1 MARQSEALGGP
12 ETTRINERIRANE
25 VRLIGAEG
33 EQLGVVSSDEART
46 IADDNGLDLVEVAP
60 NAKPPVCR
68 VMDYG
73 KYKYEEKKK
82 KAAGK
87 AKSHS
92 TSLKEVKLR
101 PGTDEHDLDFKLR
114 NARRFLMDGDKV
126 KVTVMFRG
134 REMVHRENG
143 YNQLDK
149 VKEVLGDLAT
159 MENAPRM
166 EGRFLSTILV
176 ANREAIAKAKRA
188 DEEKAA
194 EEVAKEEG
202 AVEAQ

>member
-1 MARQSEALGGP
+1 
-12 ETTRINERIRANE
+12 
-25 VRLIGAEG
+25 
-33 EQLGVVSSDEART
+33 
-46 IADDNGLDLVEVAP
+46 
-60 NAKPPVCR
+60 
-68 VMDYG
+68 
-73 KYKYEEKKK
+73 
-82 KAAGK
+82 
-87 AKSHS
+87 
-92 TSLKEVKLR
+92 
-101 PGTDEHDLDFKLR
+101 
-114 NARRFLMDGDKV
+114 
-126 KVTVMFRG
+126 
-134 REMVHRENG
+134 MVHRENG

>member
-73 KYKYEEKKK
+73 KFLYASNKKK
-82 KAAGK
+82 QEGK
-87 AKSHS
+87 KKQKQICDGVYIYTNNNHP
-92 TSLKEVKLR
+92 TRL
-101 PGTDEHDLDFKLR
+101 PGVWFSVVCSSGLGSWF
-114 NARRFLMDGDKV
+114 
-126 KVTVMFRG
+126 
-134 REMVHRENG
+134 
-143 YNQLDK
+143 
-149 VKEVLGDLAT
+149 VL
-159 MENAPRM
+159 
-166 EGRFLSTILV
+166 
-176 ANREAIAKAKRA
+176 
-188 DEEKAA
+188 
-194 EEVAKEEG
+194 
-202 AVEAQ
+202 